1 MPFNQT
7 NVELK
12 QKRDLTNILLFFT
25 FNQTNV
31 ELKQDIGHTVVG
43 FEVSFNQTNVELKH
57 TKISFFWTDDAAF

>member
-12 QKRDLTNILLFFT
+12 HFLTMLVSGRCPA

-31 ELKQDIGHTVVG
+31 ELKLNMLRVLWLGGILLIRPMW
-43 FEVSFNQTNVELKH
+43 N
-57 TKISFFWTDDAAF
+57 

>member
-12 QKRDLTNILLFFT
+12 HPKSCPWGIFCTT

-31 ELKQDIGHTVVG
+31 ELKQ
-43 FEVSFNQTNVELKH
+43 
-57 TKISFFWTDDAAF
+57 